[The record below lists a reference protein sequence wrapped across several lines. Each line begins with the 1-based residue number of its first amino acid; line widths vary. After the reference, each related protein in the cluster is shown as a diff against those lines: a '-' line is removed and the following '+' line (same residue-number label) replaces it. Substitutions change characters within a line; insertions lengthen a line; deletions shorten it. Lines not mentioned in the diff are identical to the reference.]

1 MSQQNLFDGDSYQ
14 AIFARIIY
22 RRLKSGREMALAD
35 VMADFCE
42 NTSPHQAAESMD
54 GEKTGK
60 GLGGTRQDIPV
71 SKRNHYGELKK
82 AFGKVK
88 KAIIERTGQ
97 AQIKIIGNNKNRRYQ
112 YCGKEK
118 DPLADL
124 MNETFTKEL
133 RGFWAFCKS
142 SGGLFPLPC
151 LKEFFKNSMD
161 LLEEIKSSKEDG
173 NQVLSLSIDRHLT
186 NIEYLPL
193 LYNATINKQVLEIEY
208 KPFGKEQE
216 TLEFHPHYLKEFN
229 GRWHLF
235 GHAYGHLPNNGY
247 DIALDRIQAKPKEK
261 KDAKFIEAPPTFYK
275 THFQNIVGI
284 SHSREWAT
292 IERITIRAHTLYMYK
307 LVETKP
313 FHQSQKPIVKFSKH
327 EDGTYGEFTIEVEVN
342 NELIGQILQM
352 GPELE
357 VMSPSCVRNAFAER
371 VYELSRIYLNLE

>member
-1 MSQQNLFDGDSYQ
+1 MKNLFDGDSYQ

-22 RRLKSGREMALAD
+22 RRLKSGREVTLAD
-35 VMADFCE
+35 VMADFE
-42 NTSPHQAAESMD
+42 NARPHQAAKNTN
-54 GEKTGK
+54 GKNLGK
-60 GLGGTRQDIPV
+60 GLGGARQDLQV
-71 SKRNHYGELKK
+71 SKCEHYSELKK
-82 AFGKVK
+82 ALHKVK
-88 KAIIERTGQ
+88 KAITERAGQ
-97 AQIKIIGNNKNRRYQ
+97 DQIKSIGNNRNRKFQ

-124 MNETFTKEL
+124 MNETFAKDL

-142 SGGLFPLPC
+142 TGGLFPLPC

-161 LLEEIKSSKEDG
+161 LLEEIKSSKEYG
-173 NQVLSLSIDRHLT
+173 NQVLSVSIDRHLK

-193 LYNATINKQVLEIEY
+193 LYNAIINKRVLEIEY
-208 KPFGKEQE
+208 RPFGKEQE

-235 GHAYGHLPNNGY
+235 GHADEHLPNEGY
-247 DIALDRIQAKPKEK
+247 DIALDRIQAKPREE
-261 KDAKFIEAPPTFYK
+261 KDAEFIEAPTKFYE
-275 THFQNIVGI
+275 TRFLNIVGI
-284 SHSREWAT
+284 SHSEEAT
-292 IERITIRAHTLYMYK
+292 IEKITIRVHTLYMYK

-313 FHQSQKPIVKFSKH
+313 FHHSQETAVKFGEH

-371 VYELSRIYLNLE
+371 VHALSKMYF